1 MRKFVSWVL
10 QQPFYLWLLG
20 VFPILHLYSVNIG
33 LVIDHEVA
41 TSLVGMLAVTA
52 IAFVLTNSLV
62 HDRHITALMLAIAS
76 ICFSFSGHIYIMVFM
91 PGSLF
96 VWTLLIMTAAGF
108 LIAIT
113 YRIGAGKSCVH
124 VTRTLNLISMA
135 LLISPTI
142 AVVSG
147 HIYMSSFAQISASN
161 DISPVARHR
170 SRKVN
175 DSPTRP
181 DIYYIIPDSYPSDDW
196 LQEAMNY
203 DNSAFTNALL
213 DRGFVI
219 AEDAQS
225 NYGATLTSLASVLN
239 MQYYDKNPSQIN
251 DLDYLRLAIAE
262 SEVARQLQKLGYTYL
277 HLLSGLLLPS
287 SIADLN
293 RDYAPA
299 GPIDIEVDQSNFSA
313 ATLFHQQ
320 AGIRRLLDRGSLYKQ
335 SFISLYVDTTW
346 LRVVKSQ
353 LDKLFHTD
361 EFMPYHVYAGERF
374 LATVDD
380 VESFASLPE
389 ATFAIVHLLKPH
401 FPVVFNESGDTIPAL
416 IQPNPQQYFEE
427 LRFVNSRFL
436 QLFDTILENSPN
448 PPVVIFQ
455 ADHGSTYGYPNRAD
469 KRYIHFDTYAA
480 YYLPDGY
487 ALDFPRPYTLI
498 NSFPLILNEVFAT
511 DYELQEDRLMELLR
525 RYRAPFEQR
534 DVTDEFL
541 HQ

>member
-1 MRKFVSWVL
+1 MRKCVSWVL

-91 PGSLF
+91 PKSLF
-96 VWTLLIMTAAGF
+96 IWTLMVAIVAILIIVTVYRKGSGKF
-108 LIAIT
+108 LILIT
-113 YRIGAGKSCVH
+113 API
-124 VTRTLNLISMA
+124 NLILVA
-135 LLISPTI
+135 LLVSPSYAI
-142 AVVSG
+142 VAGNV
-147 HIYMSSFAQISASN
+147 YASSFAQFASGNDSSFAAAEESPKVSDSAS
-161 DISPVARHR
+161 
-170 SRKVN
+170 
-175 DSPTRP
+175 RP

-203 DNSAFTNALL
+203 DNSEFSNALL

-239 MQYYDKNPSQIN
+239 MQYYDDNPSQIN

-262 SEVARQLQKLGYTYL
+262 SEVAVQLQQIGYTYL
-277 HLLSGLLLPS
+277 YLLSGLLLPS

-380 VESFASLPE
+380 VESFASMPE

-401 FPVVFNESGDTIPAL
+401 APIVFNERGEIIPAIEGSSPREHL
-416 IQPNPQQYFEE
+416 AEFE
-427 LRFVNSRFL
+427 FVNSRFL
-436 QLFDTILENSPN
+436 QMIDTILENSQN
-448 PPVVIFQ
+448 PPIIIFQ
-455 ADHGSTYGYPNRAD
+455 ADHGSTFGYHRSDD
-469 KRYIHFDTYAA
+469 KRFVLFDIYAA
-480 YYLPDGY
+480 FYLPDNY
-487 ALDFPRPYTLI
+487 DVEFPEPFTAI

-511 DYELQEDRLMELLR
+511 DFALQDNRLIEILR
-525 RYRAPFEQR
+525 GYDAPFMQR

-541 HQ
+541 VK

>member
-20 VFPILHLYSVNIG
+20 VFPILHLYSVNIS

-181 DIYYIIPDSYPSDDW
+181 DIYYIIPDSYPSDTW
-196 LQEAMNY
+196 LQEAMGY
-203 DNSAFTNALL
+203 DNSAFTQALR
-213 DRGFVI
+213 DRGFTVVSH
-219 AEDAQS
+219 ARS
-225 NYGATLTSLASVLN
+225 NYGATFTSLASILN
-239 MQYYDKNPSQIN
+239 MRYYARNTSPIH
-251 DLDYLRLAIAE
+251 DLDFLRLSIAE
-262 SEVARQLQKLGYTYL
+262 SEVAQRIQEYGYTYL

-287 SIADLN
+287 SIADVN

-299 GPIDIEVDQSNFSA
+299 GPIDIEVDQVKFFCSHPILYHA
-313 ATLFHQQ
+313 E
-320 AGIRRLLDRGSLYKQ
+320 AGIRRLFKTADLLYKQ
-335 SFISLYVDTTW
+335 SFISLY
-346 LRVVKSQ
+346 
-353 LDKLFHTD
+353 
-361 EFMPYHVYAGERF
+361 
-374 LATVDD
+374 
-380 VESFASLPE
+380 
-389 ATFAIVHLLKPH
+389 
-401 FPVVFNESGDTIPAL
+401 
-416 IQPNPQQYFEE
+416 
-427 LRFVNSRFL
+427 
-436 QLFDTILENSPN
+436 
-448 PPVVIFQ
+448 
-455 ADHGSTYGYPNRAD
+455 
-469 KRYIHFDTYAA
+469 
-480 YYLPDGY
+480 
-487 ALDFPRPYTLI
+487 
-498 NSFPLILNEVFAT
+498 
-511 DYELQEDRLMELLR
+511 
-525 RYRAPFEQR
+525 YR
-534 DVTDEFL
+534 
-541 HQ
+541 